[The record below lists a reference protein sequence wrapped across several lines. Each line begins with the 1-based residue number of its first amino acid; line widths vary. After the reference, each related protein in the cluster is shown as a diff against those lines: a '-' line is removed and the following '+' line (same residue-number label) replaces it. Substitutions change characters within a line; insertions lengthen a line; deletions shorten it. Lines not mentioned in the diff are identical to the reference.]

1 VKYGVPA
8 LKGGRY
14 KEVFC
19 ELEFGVGVRA
29 YFAVEID
36 LFVLRGDPFHEWRS
50 LSEMTTGRE

>member
-8 LKGGRY
+8 LKDGRY

-36 LFVLRGDPFHEWRS
+36 LFVLRGDPFH
-50 LSEMTTGRE
+50 GGAP